1 MPEMDVEEVDG
12 FDDVSDD
19 EGLAWAAGTQETTSW
34 IRAEVTI
41 PEGCEEGDVF
51 EVLLDDIPFEVTV
64 PKGKKP
70 NDLLQLEVPADELKK
85 SPDPPEPSEP
95 PELSDPQESEEG
107 GQGGLQDEKEH
118 RHVSFTDEEP
128 AVVLFRPEVG
138 GLQGPEQTSREEQG
152 QQGDCDRV
160 ELTVP
165 SQCRPGDVLTVRTGH
180 SQMELTVPE
189 GCRPG
194 DVLEVNLPEGTGGSL
209 AEGSLAEESPE
220 QSVEED
226 EEEPP
231 PTEAPIVLALLD
243 GKAEE
248 EPIVLQ
254 PENAEAKQ
262 AEQAEA
268 EEAENVAGEGLGT
281 SEEPEAELSHAPTEL
296 QSEPELEGR
305 PEPLQPEPELM
316 EATPESCQE
325 GPDPETETLS
335 AKVTELEARNAELQ
349 ETIFKLEREKKFLS
363 SSLTASLTTSYAKSQ
378 VYLGKHAKEEAN
390 RRRQP
395 ASEQKQAHVQ
405 TEPAGQ
411 AWGGMQAMGDLGL
424 APSAPALPE
433 LPQTL
438 PNARAPHLED
448 WEKDDASIATLKMAV
463 LTLKQQK
470 EDLRQK
476 LAATQREKIRLELQ
490 ERNSVQLEAYAHAL
504 LSLKTE
510 NAELREI
517 ALQVLRGKD
526 ASPNEQKVQV
536 PRVAVKARNKIS
548 QSRPKSAEAASKWLN
563 APSPSTK
570 PRRHKVLPVAMDVED
585 LENEDF
591 DGARKV
597 APVALPV
604 GHAGGLQGAPRR
616 LRSQSDGCVR
626 LSKPASARPA
636 CNLRLPGARPAA
648 LRGEAG
654 LEVLASPGG
663 ASKVPEALP
672 EPDFAA
678 ASPVLGDSA
687 STTSVLAW
695 SSWRQRDKSWAPN
708 GQSKNSPDTSTATTE
723 GRLATAAIYAGAA
736 MNANT
741 LGWGATARAA
751 EAAARQ
757 KYTSE
762 SKKFSGDPDLSS
774 LDVALIAPLAD
785 DITPAQVNERS
796 ASGALVLEPGQA
808 PQLQCVDPS
817 ICASPTNATYL
828 AADDGQLRSFFIGGS
843 YLDGKDLAACCPQF
857 SLVDDGTGYRG
868 DGLPIFRHS
877 FTGALLLGHAVFLC
891 PSTGSEDLQLL
902 FRRGPLSTVRRFG
915 QGLLGCAELLYE
927 FISGSDDG
935 MSPRDA
941 GFHGGFLAM
950 RHGPRSTAS
959 IGETGGSESDSK
971 CYVPIVVDVRSC
983 SACTRE
989 SLAGRDF
996 DGDVLDADFVSLTDV
1011 EEAAGFVFQAIECR
1025 LEREL
1030 HNSDGEGR
1038 AVRSLAHFLSSIGRT
1053 EEAAKL
1059 WQQAIHSDEEG
1070 KDSKD
1075 TLQIAHAASA
1085 LASCLDDL
1093 GRAEEAE
1100 PLHSRA
1106 LASFER
1112 ALGRSCPDAASAR
1125 LALMTS
1131 RYVQGLAKKHGIL
1144 PSAGDAL
1151 LRMEGAS
1158 AHALATIFS
1167 KAVSAEKEEDSHGS
1181 ELFHRQALGV
1191 LRRALGRH
1199 HPDTLHCLNNLALC
1213 LGDQGKLKEAEQLL
1227 RRTLAGMEVALP
1239 PSHPRPIQALS
1250 NLAGCLAEQGNL
1262 AEAEQHHRKAFQAC
1276 KRKLG
1281 WKHPETAAAAQ
1292 SLVQFLMLH
1301 GHATEAALLELQA
1314 QQFGTRLMAATR

>member
-1 MPEMDVEEVDG
+1 
-12 FDDVSDD
+12 
-19 EGLAWAAGTQETTSW
+19 
-34 IRAEVTI
+34 
-41 PEGCEEGDVF
+41 
-51 EVLLDDIPFEVTV
+51 
-64 PKGKKP
+64 
-70 NDLLQLEVPADELKK
+70 
-85 SPDPPEPSEP
+85 
-95 PELSDPQESEEG
+95 
-107 GQGGLQDEKEH
+107 
-118 RHVSFTDEEP
+118 
-128 AVVLFRPEVG
+128 
-138 GLQGPEQTSREEQG
+138 
-152 QQGDCDRV
+152 
-160 ELTVP
+160 
-165 SQCRPGDVLTVRTGH
+165 
-180 SQMELTVPE
+180 
-189 GCRPG
+189 
-194 DVLEVNLPEGTGGSL
+194 
-209 AEGSLAEESPE
+209 
-220 QSVEED
+220 
-226 EEEPP
+226 
-231 PTEAPIVLALLD
+231 
-243 GKAEE
+243 
-248 EPIVLQ
+248 
-254 PENAEAKQ
+254 
-262 AEQAEA
+262 
-268 EEAENVAGEGLGT
+268 
-281 SEEPEAELSHAPTEL
+281 
-296 QSEPELEGR
+296 
-305 PEPLQPEPELM
+305 M
-316 EATPESCQE
+316 EATPESCQSV
-325 GPDPETETLS
+325 PDQETEALS

-349 ETIFKLEREKKFLS
+349 ETMFKLEREKKFLS

-378 VYLGKHAKEEAN
+378 VYLGKHAKDEAK
-390 RRRQP
+390 RRGQQ
-395 ASEQKQAHVQ
+395 ASEQKQAYVQ
-405 TEPAGQ
+405 TEPARP
-411 AWGGMQAMGDLGL
+411 AWGGIQAMGNMDL
-424 APSAPALPE
+424 APSAPTLPE
-433 LPQTL
+433 LPPTL

-448 WEKDDASIATLKMAV
+448 WEKDDASIATLKLAV

-476 LAATQREKIRLELQ
+476 LAATQKEKIRLELQ

-526 ASPNEQKVQV
+526 ASPKEHKVQV
-536 PRVAVKARNKIS
+536 PGVAVKARNKIS

-563 APSPSTK
+563 APSSK
-570 PRRHKVLPVAMDVED
+570 PRRHKVLPVAMDFELGDED
-585 LENEDF
+585 LDA
-591 DGARKV
+591 ARQV

-604 GHAGGLQGAPRR
+604 GHAGGLQGVPRR
-616 LRSQSDGCVR
+616 RSQSDGCVR
-626 LSKPASARPA
+626 LSKPASASARPAPPA
-636 CNLRLPGARPAA
+636 CNPTLASARPAA

-663 ASKVPEALP
+663 ASKAQAFA
-672 EPDFAA
+672 EPQPP
-678 ASPVLGDSA
+678 ASPASRVLGDSA
-687 STTSVLAW
+687 SGTSILAW
-695 SSWRQRDKSWAPN
+695 SSWRQRESWAPK
-708 GQSKNSPDTSTATTE
+708 GPKNSDASNATAE

-757 KYTSE
+757 KYTTE
-762 SKKFSGDPDLSS
+762 SKKCSGDPDRSS

-796 ASGALVLEPGQA
+796 ASGALVLEPGSQA
-808 PQLQCVDPS
+808 PQLQCADPS
-817 ICASPTNATYL
+817 TCASPTNSTYL
-828 AADDGQLRSFFIGGS
+828 AADDGQLRSFFLGGS

-857 SLVDDGTGYRG
+857 SLVDDGAGYRG

-891 PSTGSEDLQLL
+891 PSASQGEDLQLL

-915 QGLLGCAELLYE
+915 QGLLGSAELLYE
-927 FISGSDDG
+927 FISGSDG

-941 GFHGGFLAM
+941 GVHGGFFAL
-950 RHGPRSTAS
+950 RHGPRSTGS
-959 IGETGGSESDSK
+959 IGETGGSQADSK
-971 CYVPIVVDVRSC
+971 CYVPIVVDAQSC

-989 SLAGRDF
+989 CLAGRDF
-996 DGDVLDADFVSLTDV
+996 DGDFLDADFVSLTDV
-1011 EEAAGFVFQAIECR
+1011 EEGAGFVFQAIECR

-1038 AVRSLAHFLSSIGRT
+1038 AVRCLGHFLSSIGRT

-1059 WQQAIHSDEEG
+1059 WQQAIHSDEAG
-1070 KDSKD
+1070 KDCND
-1075 TLQIAHAASA
+1075 TLQIAHSASA

-1112 ALGRSCPDAASAR
+1112 ALGRSCPEAASAR
-1125 LALMTS
+1125 LALMTC
-1131 RYVQGLAKKHGIL
+1131 RYVQGLAKKHGIP

-1167 KAVSAEKEEDSHGS
+1167 KAVSAEKEEDPHLS
-1181 ELFHRQALGV
+1181 EPFYRQALGV
-1191 LRRALGRH
+1191 LRRTLGHH

-1227 RRTLAGMEVALP
+1227 RRTLAGMEVVLP

-1250 NLAGCLAEQGNL
+1250 NLAGCLAEQGNM
-1262 AEAEQHHRKAFQAC
+1262 AEAEQHHRRAFQAC

-1314 QQFGTRLMAATR
+1314 QQFGTRLTAPTR

>member
-1 MPEMDVEEVDG
+1 MPDVEEVDG

-70 NDLLQLEVPADELKK
+70 NDLLELEVPADEFQK

-95 PELSDPQESEEG
+95 PELSDPKESEEG

-118 RHVSFTDEEP
+118 RHVSFTDAEP

-138 GLQGPEQTSREEQG
+138 GLQAPEQTSRAEQG
-152 QQGDCDRV
+152 QQGDCDKV

-194 DVLEVNLPEGTGGSL
+194 DVLEVNLPMEGTGSL
-209 AEGSLAEESPE
+209 AEGSPEGSPEESPE
-220 QSVEED
+220 QSLEED
-226 EEEPP
+226 EEP

-248 EPIVLQ
+248 EPVFQ
-254 PENAEAKQ
+254 AENTEVAEQAEPAKQ
-262 AEQAEA
+262 AEQAECGK
-268 EEAENVAGEGLGT
+268 VAGEGAT
-281 SEEPEAELSHAPTEL
+281 SDEPEAELSQAPTEL
-296 QSEPELEGR
+296 QSEPEVEER
-305 PEPLQPEPELM
+305 PETLQPEPELM
-316 EATPESCQE
+316 EATPESFQE
-325 GPDPETETLS
+325 GPDQETETLS

-378 VYLGKHAKEEAN
+378 VYLGKHAKDEAN

-405 TEPAGQ
+405 TEPAGK
-411 AWGGMQAMGDLGL
+411 AWGGMQAMGNVDL

-448 WEKDDASIATLKMAV
+448 WEKDDASVATLKMAV

-476 LAATQREKIRLELQ
+476 LAATQKEKIRLELQ

-536 PRVAVKARNKIS
+536 PRVAIKARNKIS

-597 APVALPV
+597 APVAVPV

-626 LSKPASARPA
+626 LSQPASDRPA
-636 CNLRLPGARPAA
+636 CNLRLPSARPAA

-654 LEVLASPGG
+654 LEVMASPGG

-672 EPDFAA
+672 EPAFAA
-678 ASPVLGDSA
+678 PSPVLGDSA
-687 STTSVLAW
+687 SSTSVLAW

-708 GQSKNSPDTSTATTE
+708 GQPKNSPDTSTATTE

-774 LDVALIAPLAD
+774 LDAALIAPLAD

-796 ASGALVLEPGQA
+796 VSGALVLEPGQA
-808 PQLQCVDPS
+808 PQLQCVDTS
-817 ICASPTNATYL
+817 TCASPTNSTYL

-891 PSTGSEDLQLL
+891 PSGSQEDLQLL

-941 GFHGGFLAM
+941 GFHGGFLAL

-971 CYVPIVVDVRSC
+971 CYVPIVVDARSC

-989 SLAGRDF
+989 CLAGRDF

-1038 AVRSLAHFLSSIGRT
+1038 AVRSLGHFLSSIGRT

-1059 WQQAIHSDEEG
+1059 WQQAIHCDEAG
-1070 KDSKD
+1070 KESD
-1075 TLQIAHAASA
+1075 TLQMAHAAAA

-1100 PLHSRA
+1100 AFHSRA
-1106 LASFER
+1106 LASLER
-1112 ALGRSCPDAASAR
+1112 ASLGRSSDAASAR
-1125 LALMTS
+1125 LALMTC

-1191 LRRALGRH
+1191 LRRTLGRH
-1199 HPDTLHCLNNLALC
+1199 HPDTLHCMNNLALC

-1227 RRTLAGMEVALP
+1227 RRTLAGMEVAFP